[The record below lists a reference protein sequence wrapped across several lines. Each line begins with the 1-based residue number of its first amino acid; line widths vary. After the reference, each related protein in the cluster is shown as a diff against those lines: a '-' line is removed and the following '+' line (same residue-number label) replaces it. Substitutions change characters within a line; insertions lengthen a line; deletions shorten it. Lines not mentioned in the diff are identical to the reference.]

1 MRVAFFNTHSF
12 DRQFFDAA
20 NADHR
25 HDLHFIEARLTLETS
40 ALAQGAPAVCA
51 FVNDRLDADVLSTLA
66 AGGTRMIALRS
77 AGFNH
82 VDVAR
87 ARELGFTVAR
97 VPAYSPHS
105 VAEHTVALI
114 LTLNRKIHRAV
125 ARVREGNFAL
135 DGLLGFDLHGRTVGI
150 VGTGKIGT
158 MVARILR
165 GFECRLVAFDRKPN
179 DDCQAM
185 DVRYLSLDELW
196 SACDIITLHTPLTEQ
211 TRHIVNAS
219 AIARMKPGVMIINTG
234 RGALV
239 DTTALI
245 DGLKRGHIGYLGL
258 DVYEEE
264 EKLFF
269 QDLSANV
276 IQDDVFARLLTFPNV
291 IVTAHQAFFTREAL
305 QAISQTTLQNL
316 SAFENG
322 KRSGNEL
329 W

>member
-25 HDLHFIEARLTLETS
+25 HDLHYIEARLTPATS

-51 FVNDRLDADVLSTLA
+51 FVNDRLDADVLSALA

-97 VPAYSPHS
+97 VPAYSPHA

-114 LTLNRKIHRAV
+114 LTLNRKIHRAF

-165 GFECRLVAFDRKPN
+165 GFQCRLVAFDMKPN
-179 DDCQAM
+179 DECRAM
-185 DVRYLSLDELW
+185 DVRYVSLDELW
-196 SACDIITLHTPLTEQ
+196 SISDIVTLHAPLTEQ
-211 TRHIVNAS
+211 TWHMVNAS
-219 AIARMKPGVMIINTG
+219 AIARMKPGVMIVNTG

-239 DTTALI
+239 DTAALI
-245 DGLKRGHIGYLGL
+245 DGLKRAHIGYLGL
-258 DVYEEE
+258 DVYEE
-264 EKLFF
+264 
-269 QDLSANV
+269 
-276 IQDDVFARLLTFPNV
+276 
-291 IVTAHQAFFTREAL
+291 
-305 QAISQTTLQNL
+305 
-316 SAFENG
+316 
-322 KRSGNEL
+322 
-329 W
+329 